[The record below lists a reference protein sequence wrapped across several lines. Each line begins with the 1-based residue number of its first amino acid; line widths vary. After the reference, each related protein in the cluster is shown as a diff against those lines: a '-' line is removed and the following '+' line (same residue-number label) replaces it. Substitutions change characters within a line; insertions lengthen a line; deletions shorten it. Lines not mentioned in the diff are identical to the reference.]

1 MPVIRNSADLSSN
14 YIEIADF
21 CHKFREPVFLT
32 RNGEGDLAVMSIE
45 TYEEMSG
52 RSELYRLIQE
62 GIDDIEKGRTLTKDE
77 VINNMKLTLGKIKK

>member
-32 RNGEGDLAVMSIE
+32 RNGEGDLAIMSIE

-52 RSELYRLIQE
+52 RNELYRLIKE
-62 GIDDIEKGRTLTKDE
+62 GIDDIENGRTLTEKE
-77 VINNMKLTLGKIKK
+77 VIKNMQLAMGK